1 MQNADNYTMV
11 SILLIVWRV
20 KTCFRKQADEFLK
33 FLLLYADVPS
43 SCLFF

>member
-11 SILLIVWRV
+11 SILLIDRRV
-20 KTCFRKQADEFLK
+20 RTCFCKQADEFLK

-43 SCLFF
+43 SC